1 MSRRLTKQSI
11 KPVIHYAKDI
21 NSGFYKYYH
30 FTLDHYNDKPS
41 FQGGTAYDLDGCY
54 MTPHYDKGETQGKP
68 MDEYAIELDTGKV
81 LRLADKQVV
90 MNINWGTREV
100 TRA

>member
-1 MSRRLTKQSI
+1 MRKLTRQTV
-11 KPVIHYAKDI
+11 KPVIHYVKTNV

-54 MTPHYDKGETQGKP
+54 MTPRYDKGETQGKP
-68 MDEYAIELDTGKV
+68 FDAYALELDTGNV
-81 LRLADKQVV
+81 IDLTTRQTV
-90 MNINWGTREV
+90 MTVEL
-100 TRA
+100 